1 MVAKSGETATNLEL
15 PHSSFEFAA
24 AVFGYCQLAVCA
36 AFTLCNAC
44 YACYAC
50 YACNSCRAAAHF
62 REGYSRCQGPWS
74 CCCAV
79 YVTDKS
85 ANAVHF
91 AIVTNVVVAMAK
103 AAAWISTGSA
113 TMLSEVFH
121 SLADIGNQ
129 TLLSIGI
136 TRSK

>member
-1 MVAKSGETATNLEL
+1 M
-15 PHSSFEFAA
+15 
-24 AVFGYCQLAVCA
+24 
-36 AFTLCNAC
+36 
-44 YACYAC
+44 
-50 YACNSCRAAAHF
+50 
-62 REGYSRCQGPWS
+62 
-74 CCCAV
+74 

-91 AIVTNVVVAMAK
+91 AIFTNVVVAMAK

-136 TRSK
+136 TRSKYAAVESYLTGPQATAHANAPLWLCQRAICLGSGQCRLPGFSHTLTLRR

>member
-1 MVAKSGETATNLEL
+1 
-15 PHSSFEFAA
+15 
-24 AVFGYCQLAVCA
+24 
-36 AFTLCNAC
+36 
-44 YACYAC
+44 
-50 YACNSCRAAAHF
+50 
-62 REGYSRCQGPWS
+62 
-74 CCCAV
+74 V

-91 AIVTNVVVAMAK
+91 AIVTNVVVAIAK
-103 AAAWISTGSA
+103 AAAWMSTGSA

-136 TRSK
+136 TRSKYSLREIPSDWTKAATHANSPVWICQRAIRLGSDQRGGHILRRRCLRCVQRHRSFHLAG